1 MKVKINFRGLLD
13 YNASEN
19 LLNEMSKKGYNLIKL
34 SQYTFSFKKN
44 ETQIQTHKLIFLD
57 KKETDTQ
64 TDVIK
69 IFEDSGWEYINQT
82 TINKLRCLIFK
93 SNNKMN
99 LKAYTDVDS
108 IIEIHKLI
116 VSRLFNNWFTYLI
129 LFILF
134 SWLLNFIAGK
144 KIRSIIWLPL
154 DLFVMTTL
162 LYDYINR
169 FRLMIQYKK
178 TIKELQDMK
187 TS

>member
-1 MKVKINFRGLLD
+1 MD

-34 SQYTFSFKKN
+34 SQYTFSFKKD
-44 ETQIQTHKLIFLD
+44 ETQVQTHKLIFLD
-57 KKETDTQ
+57 KKETVTQ
-64 TDVIK
+64 TEVIK
-69 IFEDSGWEYINQT
+69 MFEDSGWEYINQT
-82 TINKLRCLIFK
+82 TINKLRCLVFK

-108 IIEIHKLI
+108 IIEIDKLI

-134 SWLLNFIAGK
+134 SWLLNFIDGK
-144 KIRSIIWLPL
+144 KIRFIIWLPL
-154 DLFVMTTL
+154 DLIVMFTL

-169 FRLMIQYKK
+169 FRLSIKYKK
-178 TIKELQDMK
+178 KTKDLQDIR

>member
-1 MKVKINFRGLLD
+1 M
-13 YNASEN
+13 
-19 LLNEMSKKGYNLIKL
+19 
-34 SQYTFSFKKN
+34 
-44 ETQIQTHKLIFLD
+44 
-57 KKETDTQ
+57 
-64 TDVIK
+64 
-69 IFEDSGWEYINQT
+69 FEDSGWEYINQT
-82 TINKLRCLIFK
+82 TINKLRCLVFK

-108 IIEIHKLI
+108 IIEIEKLI

-134 SWLLNFIAGK
+134 SWLLNFIDGK

-154 DLFVMTTL
+154 DLIVMFTL

-169 FRLMIQYKK
+169 FRLSIKYKK
-178 TIKELQDMK
+178 KTKKLQDIR